1 MEEARKILG
10 SNVIVLFN
18 DFNEGHLNFTN
29 EDGDYSPV
37 TIITG
42 ENGTGKTIILDA
54 IRTLLMGNIKTR
66 DIFRNDENSA
76 ISCKIQIGN
85 DLVNDSIK
93 KHLKRKV
100 YPQLESISLDMKSLG
115 SKFVSINEGGD
126 TWIANYWTS
135 QTKNDAFAISSLV
148 SIKPED
154 YLRNALDGIQS
165 NVEVTALITYF
176 DYLKTSDNPKE
187 KQEGE
192 FLFNILKDII
202 KLSLNG
208 GEFLYVE
215 RKTLTPIVNQ
225 LGNEVAINQLS
236 SGNLYLIQRLISLL
250 GQMYSVYILNP
261 EIALVDLCKTPGLLL
276 IDEAENHLHPKW
288 QKTFLNSILEIF
300 PNVQIIATTHSPF
313 IVSSVE
319 NAKVFVC
326 KSMINNSIIVDE
338 TAQYS
343 NKPIEEVL
351 LSDVFNTERFN
362 QEITD
367 LLEERNKAIQSK
379 DYDKKTKIEAQ
390 LKSINPTSFSY
401 FDIEKMMQELVEK

>member
-1 MEEARKILG
+1 MRLLKLDLKDIG
-10 SNVIVLFN
+10 P
-18 DFNEGHLNFTN
+18 FNEGHLNFTN

-288 QKTFLNSILEIF
+288 QKTFLNTILEIF
-300 PNVQIIATTHSPF
+300 PNLQIIASTHSPF

>member
-1 MEEARKILG
+1 MRLLKLDLKDIG
-10 SNVIVLFN
+10 P
-18 DFNEGHLNFTN
+18 FNEGHLNFTN

-115 SKFVSINEGGD
+115 SKFVSINEGGN

-288 QKTFLNSILEIF
+288 QKTFLNTILEIF
-300 PNVQIIATTHSPF
+300 PNLQIIASTHSPF

>member
-1 MEEARKILG
+1 MRLLKLDLKNIG
-10 SNVIVLFN
+10 P
-18 DFNEGHLNFTN
+18 FNEGHLDFTN
-29 EDGDYSPV
+29 EDGQYNPV

-54 IRTLLMGNIKTR
+54 IRSLLMGNIKSR
-66 DIFRNDENSA
+66 DIFRSSETSRVGVYMHAQDDLIEGYRTKTKENV
-76 ISCKIQIGN
+76 IYKKNQ
-85 DLVNDSIK
+85 LRIK
-93 KHLKRKV
+93 FN
-100 YPQLESISLDMKSLG
+100 ST
-115 SKFVSINEGGD
+115 NAGGD
-126 TWIANYWTS
+126 KWIVNYWTS
-135 QTKNDAFAISSLV
+135 KTNNDGFKINNL
-148 SIKPED
+148 ITLKPEY
-154 YLRNALDGIQS
+154 YLINSLDGIQS
-165 NVEVTALITYF
+165 NAEVTSLITYF

-215 RKTLTPIVNQ
+215 RKTLTPIVSQ

-261 EIALVDLCKTPGLLL
+261 EIELVDLCKTPGLLL

-300 PNVQIIATTHSPF
+300 PNLQIIATTHSPF
-313 IVSSVE
+313 IVSSVD

-326 KSMINNSIIVDE
+326 KSMINHSIIVDE

-351 LSDVFNTERFN
+351 LSDVFNTERFS

-367 LLEERNKAIQSK
+367 LLEEREKAIEAK
-379 DYDKKTKIEAQ
+379 DYDKKSKIESE
-390 LKSINPTSFSY
+390 LKSINPTYFSY